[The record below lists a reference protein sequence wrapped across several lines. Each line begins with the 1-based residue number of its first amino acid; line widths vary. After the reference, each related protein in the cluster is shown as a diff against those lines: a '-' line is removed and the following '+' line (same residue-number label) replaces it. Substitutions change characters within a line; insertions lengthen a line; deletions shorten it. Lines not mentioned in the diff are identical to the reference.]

1 MILIKQVFRDLI
13 KEAGWV
19 IFYGF
24 LTAMAIMAFILIAL
38 SYQYVNSQNDAIQ
51 RFTKNNVSMVQVKD
65 TNFLRTSDPERL
77 AQTQRSV
84 NVNTIKQNFAE
95 MLDEN
100 KNVGSLAMLGGKYG
114 YKQVVIYMGSY
125 NYLTAFPI
133 QTNFDTPVIAVSPDC
148 AEDAGSTLRIG
159 DFEYTINV
167 VPTNMDIYHPLN
179 YIPPSSEN
187 LTETLYLFMPSYE
200 YILAAFPE
208 LTADIFIDRLIIATP
223 TEQDIINVRTFL
235 YQNFSAYAEIQP
247 IESYLTLTAAGSTRT
262 HQAYLLF
269 YIMASIVLFSALL
282 LNSYRILRRR
292 VSEYAIHHLFG
303 ATQLFIFARMYLFVL
318 GYHAIPFFGTLL
330 IMSLNKL
337 ASPLNIIIVFTAT
350 ICTTFFITIIVQKI
364 FVSEFSQGLRRE

>member
-24 LTAMAIMAFILIAL
+24 LTAMAIMAFILIGL

-187 LTETLYLFMPSYE
+187 LTETLYLFMP
-200 YILAAFPE
+200 
-208 LTADIFIDRLIIATP
+208 
-223 TEQDIINVRTFL
+223 
-235 YQNFSAYAEIQP
+235 
-247 IESYLTLTAAGSTRT
+247 
-262 HQAYLLF
+262 
-269 YIMASIVLFSALL
+269 
-282 LNSYRILRRR
+282 
-292 VSEYAIHHLFG
+292 
-303 ATQLFIFARMYLFVL
+303 
-318 GYHAIPFFGTLL
+318 
-330 IMSLNKL
+330 
-337 ASPLNIIIVFTAT
+337 
-350 ICTTFFITIIVQKI
+350 
-364 FVSEFSQGLRRE
+364 